1 MQCVKFN
8 TGWIFEK
15 TEKDSQL
22 RAFQGKKNTVAVT
35 LPYDAMI
42 RENRERDC
50 PAGAKSGFYPG
61 GVYAY
66 EKTFSAPEA
75 WKTQDVFLEF
85 EGVYGIS
92 RVWDHGIFLVK
103 KRSSV
108 LM

>member
-1 MQCVKFN
+1 MSSRG
-8 TGWIFEK
+8 TEWIL
-15 TEKDSQL
+15 S
-22 RAFQGKKNTVAVT
+22 
-35 LPYDAMI
+35 
-42 RENRERDC
+42 
-50 PAGAKSGFYPG
+50 G

-92 RVWDHGIFLVK
+92 RVWVNGALAAVNKNGYVGFWVNLKPWIFMVK
-103 KRSSV
+103 KISSV

>member
-50 PAGAKSGFYPG
+50 PAGAQ
-61 GVYAY
+61 
-66 EKTFSAPEA
+66 FSADGCREVEI
-75 WKTQDVFLEF
+75 KIQIGGNRD
-85 EGVYGIS
+85 G
-92 RVWDHGIFLVK
+92 K
-103 KRSSV
+103 K
-108 LM
+108 